1 MKNLMIYINP
11 RHDFDEDEKKVVR
24 VHIDNSLDL
33 GWKRG
38 DILLVTNFP
47 YQYNGIKS
55 LIVGDEN
62 YTPVNPTNSKI
73 NTLADVF
80 TVHTIVD
87 LIRKRLIG
95 DEIYWYH
102 DLDVFQNEVITE
114 SEMEEELGKA
124 DLGLTDKG
132 RMPKWNGGSLFF
144 RESAVD
150 IFEATRNLALNYS
163 TCDEEPLMVL
173 STNNL
178 LWITHPD
185 AEMCD
190 NFVPANIPGME
201 NAPQRIKKINIS
213 YNLRPWN
220 IRSTYAM
227 AKKPIRVVHFYP
239 PFKDELDF
247 FMHGVNKL
255 NMVLV
260 PERLIK
266 IFNKHGIN

>member
-1 MKNLMIYINP
+1 MIYIHP

-24 VHIDNSLDL
+24 VHIDNSFDL
-33 GWKRG
+33 GWKKE

-47 YQYNGIKS
+47 YEYRGIKA

-62 YTPVNPTNSKI
+62 YCVTIPATSKV
-73 NTLADVF
+73 NTLVNVF
-80 TVHTIVD
+80 TVTTIGD
-87 LIRKRLIG
+87 LIRKRLIT

-114 SEMEEELGKA
+114 EEIKLELGTA

-132 RMPKWNGGSLFF
+132 RMPKWNGGTLFF
-144 RESAVD
+144 RKSAAD
-150 IFEATRNLALNYS
+150 IFQATKDIAVKYN
-163 TCDEEPLMVL
+163 TGDEESLMVL

-178 LWITHPD
+178 LWATRPD
-185 AEMCD
+185 VETSD
-190 NFVPANIPGME
+190 DFVPANIPGME
-201 NAPQRIKKINIS
+201 NAPERIKKVNIT

-227 AKKPIRVVHFYP
+227 ATKPIRVVHFYP

-247 FMHGVNKL
+247 FMHGKNKL

-266 IFNKHGIN
+266 IFNKHGIK